1 MTETDVI
8 EKIEESTDIKIPKM
22 YKVLLHNDNTTTADF
37 VVAVLLRI
45 FHRTLED
52 SMLVTQEVHE
62 NGIGIAG
69 SPYTHEVANEKVVE
83 TTSFS
88 RLNNF
93 PLVTTLEEI

>member
-1 MTETDVI
+1 
-8 EKIEESTDIKIPKM
+8 
-22 YKVLLHNDNTTTADF
+22 
-37 VVAVLLRI
+37 
-45 FHRTLED
+45 
-52 SMLVTQEVHE
+52 MLVTQNVHE